1 MVFDDQLVQKPL
13 RSAAMFARKFDPMVA
28 PRAIGTWDRWMATK
42 MQTQGP
48 GTGQPAIGSNLLGH
62 DPNLD
67 RGLPPP
73 TRYENSTAGVTFDAG
88 TPAADAPARVPVVA
102 RRPHALS
109 REPATVFD
117 GFIVGFVAA
126 ALLAVCGIGLV
137 LLLRTPLRVL
147 RAQLSHRLT
156 RQTQGTQGD
165 LAKAV

>member
-1 MVFDDQLVQKPL
+1 VL
-13 RSAAMFARKFDPMVA
+13 S
-28 PRAIGTWDRWMATK
+28 PRAIGIWDRWMATK

-48 GTGQPAIGSNLLGH
+48 GTNQPGIGSNLLGH

-73 TRYENSTAGVTFDAG
+73 TKYENSTAGVTFDAG
-88 TPAADAPARVPVVA
+88 PPVHVTGTPGQAWKRSSGAHSV
-102 RRPHALS
+102 
-109 REPATVFD
+109 REPATAFD
-117 GFIVGFVAA
+117 GFIIGFVAA
-126 ALLAVCGIGLV
+126 AVLAIGGIGAV
-137 LLLRTPLRVL
+137 FLLRTPLRVL